1 MSHASGIIF
10 HVHVDQTQGY
20 LRAKFG
26 RNIFR
31 RIRETDIFSKKPVFS
46 GISDS
51 AGNIETPR
59 LDYLGLFWF
68 DAESRLLIAL
78 TPSESIKKQIR

>member
-10 HVHVDQTQGY
+10 HGHVDQPQGY
-20 LRAKFG
+20 LQTKFG
-26 RNIFR
+26 RNISR
-31 RIRETDIFSKKPVFS
+31 RIRETDIFSRNPVFS

-51 AGNIETPR
+51 AGNIATPR
-59 LDYLGLFWF
+59 LDNLGLFWF

-78 TPSESIKKQIR
+78 TPSESIKKQIS